1 MPDNMIP
8 IRSVAI
14 SRILL
19 VISLLLSGFVLFITV
34 RYYLAL
40 SSNDVKQF
48 IDFLNFKKGLL
59 GLIPFVLIIYPFFI
73 GIWIY
78 SLYVDFNNHFEYFDY
93 SPMKAMYR
101 AIVPVVNLFGIGLA
115 FSRIINYMDRYASNE
130 SYVKKT
136 FRIKV
141 GLSFFYAGLFG
152 LLFALLLN
160 KTLPE
165 SIELFDRSEIIL
177 FNFTELFL
185 VLFSMTGIY
194 ILIPAFNGLV
204 KQNPNSGE

>member
-1 MPDNMIP
+1 MSDPNIP
-8 IRSVAI
+8 IRSVVL
-14 SRILL
+14 SRILFIL
-19 VISLLLSGFVLFITV
+19 SLLLSLFVVFVTV
-34 RYYLAL
+34 RYYFAL

-48 IDFLNFKKGLL
+48 SQFLRFKEGLL
-59 GLIPFVLIIYPFFI
+59 GLIPFLLIIYPFFI

-93 SPMKAMYR
+93 SPMKAMYG
-101 AIVPVVNLFGIGLA
+101 AIVPVVNLFGIGMA
-115 FSRIINYMDRYASNE
+115 ISRIINYMDRYADNE
-130 SYVKKT
+130 NYMKLV

-165 SIELFDRSEIIL
+165 NIELFDKTEIIL

-204 KQNPNSGE
+204 RQHPG